1 MNSINAHIIAKSLFK
16 SELKRR
22 EDMFNKIHLNQLSLT
37 GSPNFIYK
45 SDVYSVSKKSLVKV
59 LDKSLI
65 PSMKE
70 ALNYQE
76 ELISDISFVARYIA
90 THCSNNTSELYN
102 ILPPCTHS
110 ILDKYLIR
118 EPAEIKPVKH
128 SNYDTLADILQK
140 RHLEKLL

>member
-1 MNSINAHIIAKSLFK
+1 MNSTNAHIIAKSLFK

-22 EDMFNKIHLNQLSLT
+22 EKMFDKIHLKQLRLT
-37 GSPNFIYK
+37 GSLNFIYK
-45 SDVYSVSKKSLVKV
+45 GDVYTFSKKAPVKV

-90 THCSNNTSELYN
+90 THSSNDTSELYN
-102 ILPPCTHS
+102 ILPPCTHP
-110 ILDKYLIR
+110 LLNKHLIR

-128 SNYDTLADILQK
+128 SNYDTLADIFQK

>member
-1 MNSINAHIIAKSLFK
+1 MNSTNAHIIAKSLFK

-22 EDMFNKIHLNQLSLT
+22 EKMFDKIHLKQLRLT
-37 GSPNFIYK
+37 GSLNFIYK
-45 SDVYSVSKKSLVKV
+45 GDVYTFSKKGPVKV

-90 THCSNNTSELYN
+90 THSSNNTSELYN

-110 ILDKYLIR
+110 LLNKHLIR

>member
-1 MNSINAHIIAKSLFK
+1 MNSTNAHIIAKTLFK

-22 EDMFNKIHLNQLSLT
+22 EDMFDKIHLNQCSLT

-45 SDVYSVSKKSLVKV
+45 SEVYSISKKAPVNV

-65 PSMKE
+65 SSMKE

-76 ELISDISFVARYIA
+76 ELISDINYVTSYLSL
-90 THCSNNTSELYN
+90 HGSDNTSELYD
-102 ILPPCTHS
+102 ILPPCTHP
-110 ILDKYLIR
+110 LLKKHLIR

>member
-1 MNSINAHIIAKSLFK
+1 MNSTNAHIIAKSLFE

-22 EDMFNKIHLNQLSLT
+22 EKMFDKIHLKQLRLT
-37 GSPNFIYK
+37 GSLNFIYK
-45 SDVYSVSKKSLVKV
+45 SDVYTFSKKAPVKV

-90 THCSNNTSELYN
+90 THSSNNTSELYN
-102 ILPPCTHS
+102 ILPPCTHP
-110 ILDKYLIR
+110 LLKNNLIR